1 MSSEAATTSEPAP
14 QETGRG
20 GIRGVFAAARGL
32 MRLGYRDPDHIAERI
47 TLYASSALAEPSRA
61 WAREV
66 REASPDTP
74 PAHIAEELRL
84 RSAKLARVDG
94 AVAGTPFFIALVP
107 GYLSY
112 LWQETRMALRIA
124 ALYGRDPGT
133 LRTAAETLVL
143 RGVHGDVE
151 IAEAALTRIRD
162 HPLPEKPDKRR
173 PLRNWVEAGYRVLVF
188 GGFLSGTS
196 EGEPEGEGRHW
207 VRTAGAFM
215 IGGVIWAITWVAPLT
230 FVVAMSWGCE
240 SHARQLGRRAIVFY
254 DGEAATAQAAAAL
267 ADRRRDRGH
276 DMRRLIRAAIVLV
289 SIAVPAGFVFYA
301 DHVRQS
307 TGVSWVGALGALVA
321 LSAVIAVTV
330 AGRR

>member
-1 MSSEAATTSEPAP
+1 MRAASIWDAS
-14 QETGRG
+14 
-20 GIRGVFAAARGL
+20 RGL
-32 MRLGYRDPDHIAERI
+32 ARIAYRDPDHISERI
-47 TLYASSALAEPSRA
+47 TLYASSSLAEPSRQ
-61 WAREV
+61 WAAEA
-66 REASPDTP
+66 REASPDAP
-74 PAHIAEELRL
+74 PAHIAEELRV
-84 RSAKLARVDG
+84 RYAKLVRVDG
-94 AVAGTPFFIALVP
+94 AVAGTPFFLALVP

-112 LWQETRMALRIA
+112 LWQEARMALRIA
-124 ALYGRDPGT
+124 ALYGRDPGA

-143 RGVHGDVE
+143 RGVHSDVE
-151 IAEAALTRIRD
+151 SAEAALIRVRD
-162 HPLPEKPDKRR
+162 HPLPEKPNRRR

-196 EGEPEGEGRHW
+196 EDEPESEGRHW
-207 VRTAGAFM
+207 LRTATAMM

-254 DGEAATAQAAAAL
+254 DGEAATAQAAAAI

-276 DMRRLIRAAIVLV
+276 DKRQLIRAALVFV
-289 SIAVPAGFVFYA
+289 SIAIPAAFVLYA

>member
-1 MSSEAATTSEPAP
+1 MSSGAPTTSEPAP
-14 QETGRG
+14 QDARRGRV
-20 GIRGVFAAARGL
+20 RGVFAGARAL

-47 TLYASSALAEPSRA
+47 TLYASTVLAEPSRE

-66 REASPDTP
+66 REAQPEVP
-74 PAHIAEELRL
+74 RAHIAEELRV

-94 AVAGTPFFIALVP
+94 AVAGTPFFVALIP
-107 GYLSY
+107 GYVGY
-112 LWQETRMALRIA
+112 LWQEARMALRIA
-124 ALYGRDPGT
+124 ALYDHDPGT

-143 RGVHGDVE
+143 RGVHRDVE
-151 IAEAALTRIRD
+151 TAEAALTAVRD
-162 HPLPEKPDKRR
+162 RPLREKPAKRR
-173 PLRNWVEAGYRVLVF
+173 PLRTWVQSGYHVLVF
-188 GGFLSGTS
+188 GGFLSAADEPA
-196 EGEPEGEGRHW
+196 EGEEHRRL
-207 VRTAGAFM
+207 RTAAAMMFGA
-215 IGGVIWAITWVAPLT
+215 VIWAITWIAPLT

-276 DMRRLIRAAIVLV
+276 DKRQLIRGALVLV
-289 SIAVPAGFVFYA
+289 SVAVPTGFVFYA

-321 LSAVIAVTV
+321 LSAVVAVAV
-330 AGRR
+330 AGQR

>member
-1 MSSEAATTSEPAP
+1 
-14 QETGRG
+14 
-20 GIRGVFAAARGL
+20 
-32 MRLGYRDPDHIAERI
+32 MRVAYRDPDHISERI
-47 TLYASSALAEPSRA
+47 TLYASSNLAEPSRQWA
-61 WAREV
+61 TQAREA
-66 REASPDTP
+66 RPGTP
-74 PAHIAEELRL
+74 AAHIAEELRL

-94 AVAGTPFFIALVP
+94 AVAGTPFLIALVP

-112 LWQETRMALRIA
+112 LWQEARMALRIA

-133 LRTAAETLVL
+133 LRTAAEGLVL
-143 RGVHGDVE
+143 RGVHRDVE
-151 IAEAALTRIRD
+151 TAEAALIRVRD
-162 HPLPEKPDKRR
+162 QPLPEKPDARR

-196 EGEPEGEGRHW
+196 EDEPEEEGRHW
-207 VRTAGAFM
+207 LRTAGAMLF
-215 IGGVIWAITWVAPLT
+215 GGALWAITWIAPLT

-240 SHARQLGRRAIVFY
+240 SHARQLGRRAIAFY
-254 DGEAATAQAAAAL
+254 DGEAATAQAAAAV

-276 DMRRLIRAAIVLV
+276 DKRQLIRAALV
-289 SIAVPAGFVFYA
+289 FASIAVPAGFVLYA

-307 TGVSWVGALGALVA
+307 TGVNWVGALGALVA

>member
-1 MSSEAATTSEPAP
+1 MWAAS
-14 QETGRG
+14 
-20 GIRGVFAAARGL
+20 RGL
-32 MRLGYRDPDHIAERI
+32 ARIAYRDPDHISERI
-47 TLYASSALAEPSRA
+47 TLYASSSLAEPSRQ
-61 WAREV
+61 WVTEARAA
-66 REASPDTP
+66 RPDTP
-74 PAHIAEELRL
+74 PAYIAEELRL
-84 RSAKLARVDG
+84 KSAKLARVDG

-112 LWQETRMALRIA
+112 LWQEARMALRIA

-151 IAEAALTRIRD
+151 AAEAALIRVRD

-173 PLRNWVEAGYRVLVF
+173 PLRNWVEAGYRILVF

-196 EGEPEGEGRHW
+196 EDEPEGEGRHW
-207 VRTAGAFM
+207 LRTGAAVMF
-215 IGGVIWAITWVAPLT
+215 GAVLWAITWVAPLT

-267 ADRRRDRGH
+267 ADRRRDHGH
-276 DMRRLIRAAIVLV
+276 DKRGLIRATLLLVGIAI
-289 SIAVPAGFVFYA
+289 PAGFVLYA